1 MGLSPIKFPKIIF
14 IGNLLNA
21 STVTN
26 TKKLLTNSSKS
37 TVKTNHSYSFFVLS
51 FVGHLAQL
59 YFNECDGSIFILNS
73 GFKEND
79 IMWRLYLILISV
91 ESWTKPLKMLIWIL
105 TEFKATDLEKF
116 QFCRHEIFYFSD
128 HWLGKSLR
136 SQLFTLILNT
146 SKDQFEL
153 TLTTFV

>member
-26 TKKLLTNSSKS
+26 TKNFLLTLASQLSKL
-37 TVKTNHSYSFFVLS
+37 TILVFALS

-79 IMWRLYLILISV
+79 IMWQLYLILISV

>member
-26 TKKLLTNSSKS
+26 TKNFLLTLASQLSKLTILILFRFVFCWIFGS
-37 TVKTNHSYSFFVLS
+37 TVLI
-51 FVGHLAQL
+51 
-59 YFNECDGSIFILNS
+59 NECDGSIFIWNS

-79 IMWRLYLILISV
+79 IMWQLYLILISV

>member
-1 MGLSPIKFPKIIF
+1 MLP
-14 IGNLLNA
+14 LLRTQNF
-21 STVTN
+21 
-26 TKKLLTNSSKS
+26 LLTLASQLSKL
-37 TVKTNHSYSFFVLS
+37 TILVFALS

-79 IMWRLYLILISV
+79 IKWQLCLILISV

-116 QFCRHEIFYFSD
+116 
-128 HWLGKSLR
+128 
-136 SQLFTLILNT
+136 
-146 SKDQFEL
+146 
-153 TLTTFV
+153 